1 MSRTSN
7 HKNSAAF
14 FDLDLTLT
22 QKDCF
27 RLFLKSIYLTRISGL
42 TRMSGFV
49 YLPYLAYLLILRK
62 SRLISL
68 RAFKERSLI
77 MLKGLTQGR
86 ITALGNLFF
95 QHRIKPMLRRKALGK
110 IQWHKCRGD
119 RIFVISAS
127 PDIYV
132 QAVCEFLGCDD
143 YACTRLAYDNGKFT
157 GHITGP
163 DCLGQEKETFI
174 HALAKWHKID
184 LTTSSAYS
192 DHESDLP
199 FFESFGKK
207 VAVSPTPTLEQ
218 VALSKNW
225 EIVKW

>member
-1 MSRTSN
+1 MSLRSN

-27 RLFLKSIYLTRISGL
+27 RLFLKSIYLTRL
-42 TRMSGFV
+42 SGFV
-49 YLPYLAYLLILRK
+49 YLPYLVGLLILRK
-62 SRLISL
+62 TRMISL
-68 RAFKERSLI
+68 RTFKERSLI
-77 MLKGLTQGR
+77 MLKDLTQER
-86 ITALGNLFF
+86 ITELGNLFF
-95 QHRIKPMLRRKALGK
+95 QHRIKPMLRRKALEK

-143 YACTRLAYDNGKFT
+143 YACTRLAYDNGRFT
-157 GHITGP
+157 GHIIGS
-163 DCLGQEKETFI
+163 DCLGQEKEKVI
-174 HALAKWHKID
+174 HALAGRHNID
-184 LTTSSAYS
+184 LEASSAYS

-199 FFESFGKK
+199 FFESIGKK
-207 VAVSPTPTLEQ
+207 VAVTPTPTLEQ
-218 VALSKNW
+218 IALSENW